1 MAWGATWFTDGSS
14 FVVEGNR
21 RAGAAVVDGISV
33 VWASSLPE
41 GTSAQKA
48 ELIALTQALRL
59 AEGKAINIY
68 ADSQYAFATAPVH
81 GAIYRQRG
89 LLTSEGKDIKNKE
102 ILSLLEAI
110 HLPRRVAIV
119 HCPSHQKGTSPI
131 ERGNQMADQTVKEA
145 AQGPMTL
152 VARVVPQQE
161 GEIPEKKI
169 LTEEEGLKYL
179 IYTAL
184 PT

>member
-21 RAGAAVVDGISV
+21 RAGAAVVDGKSV
-33 VWASSLPE
+33 VWASSLPD

-59 AEGKAINIY
+59 AEGKTINIY
-68 ADSQYAFATAPVH
+68 ADSRYAFATAHVH

-102 ILSLLEAI
+102 EILSVLEAI

-119 HCPSHQKGTSPI
+119 HCPGHQKGTSPI
-131 ERGNQMADQTVKEA
+131 ERGNQMADQTVEEA

-161 GEIPEKKI
+161 GEKKRSSQKKRDWN
-169 LTEEEGLKYL
+169 T
-179 IYTAL
+179 
-184 PT
+184 